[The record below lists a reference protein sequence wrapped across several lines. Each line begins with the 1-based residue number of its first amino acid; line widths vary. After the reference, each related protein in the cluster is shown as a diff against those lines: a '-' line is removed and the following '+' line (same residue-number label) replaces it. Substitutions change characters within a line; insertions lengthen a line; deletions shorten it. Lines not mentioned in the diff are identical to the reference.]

1 MKFCLP
7 IESDNGFKSPVA
19 EHFGTAPLF
28 VIIDTETRKHTV
40 VPNADIG
47 HAEGG
52 CDPFRAI
59 GGEQIDIIITGS
71 LGGGALQKLNTAG
84 IVVYKAEGAT
94 VMENLN
100 LLADSCL
107 HEFVL
112 AEGASA
118 GQGSCC
124 PH

>member
-1 MKFCLP
+1 M
-7 IESDNGFKSPVA
+7 
-19 EHFGTAPLF
+19 
-28 VIIDTETRKHTV
+28 IIDTETRLHAV
-40 VPNADIG
+40 IPNADID
-47 HAEGG
+47 HIEGG

-59 GGEQIDIIITGS
+59 GGEQIDIVITGS
-71 LGGGALQKLNTAG
+71 LGGGALLKLNSAG
-84 IVVYKAEGAT
+84 IVVYKAAKET

-112 AEGASA
+112 ADSASA